1 MTETGASNGGGYV
14 NPIIENRS
22 ELPAKPSS
30 IMPELSFDALR
41 ERAGSLAER
50 RLIIA
55 VLEDAVMC
63 YQKYMRSTARHD
75 RRVFDQAEAWLM
87 RHESNSSADRFS
99 FEFICDALGLD
110 TESLRQQLRR
120 WRDQETR
127 KHSPFVSSR
136 QRCRW
141 RAVYREPVK
150 HRLDEA
156 VPGRAA

>member
-1 MTETGASNGGGYV
+1 V

-22 ELPAKPSS
+22 ELPAKPWG
-30 IMPELSFDALR
+30 ILPELSFDALR

-75 RRVFDQAEAWLM
+75 RRVFDQAETWLM
-87 RHESNSSADRFS
+87 RRDPDASCDRFS
-99 FEFICDALGLD
+99 FEFICDALGLESD
-110 TESLRQQLRR
+110 SLRQQLRR

-127 KHSPFVSSR
+127 RRAPFVSSR

-150 HRLDEA
+150 HRIEDDA
-156 VPGRAA
+156 PVRAAANY